1 MALKLRPTGLGS
13 AINKDRPDYTVYS
26 GECTVGRIYET
37 GGGPDSLRWFVANCS
52 EPMTRSDRVATLEEA
67 KGRCVLRTRP
77 DNPAAE
83 RKDQTPDH
91 RPTPLAAPTASRV
104 TSSTKRARASLHL
117 PCSLSPGRRSP
128 PPQNEATDTG
138 QVDRYQREQAY
149 DGTQMVC
156 DDRASAYR
164 LVHRLPK
171 EEPCGSRAE
180 KECLDRHG
188 IAPPI
193 KKRTKLTSV
202 PVEGI
207 NLRVVRV

>member
-1 MALKLRPTGLGS
+1 MGLSAASTRPVAVLTVCAGS
-13 AINKDRPDYTVYS
+13 
-26 GECTVGRIYET
+26 
-37 GGGPDSLRWFVANCS
+37 VANRS
-52 EPMTRSDRVATLEEA
+52 DPMTRSDRVATLEEA